1 MGPKAM
7 RHKDGVLKSATEGKA
22 AWPFKAA
29 KILEQFEGWLA
40 TETSDWTTPVSV
52 RTYKQDQGWLI
63 ELEAK
68 HLIANGYE
76 VQDQSSAGTHVNVGR
91 TVTGAVLTGGLSLL
105 FGASRSKGTVTLMY
119 LKSAKEEAFKLNIA
133 RQAMH

>member
-1 MGPKAM
+1 M
-7 RHKDGVLKSATEGKA
+7 RHNDGVLKQAIAGKTGWGFNGA
-22 AWPFKAA
+22 EY
-29 KILEQFEGWLA
+29 LEQFEAWLA
-40 TETSDWTTPVSV
+40 KETSDWTTPVTV

-76 VQDQSSAGTHVNVGR
+76 VQDQSSAGAHVNVGR
-91 TVTGAVLTGGLSLL
+91 TATAAVLTGGLSLL

-119 LKSAKEEAFKLNIA
+119 LKKKKTK
-133 RQAMH
+133 RK

>member
-63 ELEAK
+63 ELESK

-76 VQDQSSAGTHVNVGR
+76 VQDQSSAGSHVNVGR
-91 TVTGAVLTGGLSLL
+91 TASAAVLTGGLSLL

-119 LKSAKEEAFKLNIA
+119 LKSAKKKK
-133 RQAMH
+133 R

>member
-7 RHKDGVLKSATEGKA
+7 RHQDNVLKQATAGKTS
-22 AWPFKAA
+22 WPLNAA
-29 KILEQFEGWLA
+29 KILEQFEAWLA
-40 TETSDWTTPVSV
+40 SETSDWTTPVTV
-52 RTYKQDQGWLI
+52 RTYKHDQGWLI

-68 HLIANGYE
+68 HLLANGYE
-76 VQDQSSAGTHVNVGR
+76 VQDQSSAGSHVNVGR

-119 LKSAKEEAFKLNIA
+119 LKKTKAKRK
-133 RQAMH
+133 